1 MPGVPAAG
9 NDMLPGEVLKANTSI
24 MSTNGQFRLTYQDDA
39 NLVLYRTGDGAALW
53 DTRPQPGGPGE
64 CIMQADGNLV
74 VYNAAGAAM
83 WASNTN
89 GNPGAH
95 LILQDDGNV
104 VIYRPDGA
112 PVWASNTVEAAYPDG
127 VPAAGNDMLPGEVL
141 KANTSIMSTNG
152 QFRLTY
158 QDDANLVLYRT
169 GDGAALWDTRP
180 QPGGPGECI
189 MQADGNLVVY
199 NAAGAAM
206 WASNTNGNPG
216 AHLILQDDGNVVIY
230 RPDGAPVWA
239 SNTVEAA
246 YPDGVPAAGNDMLP
260 GEVLK
265 ANTSIMSTNGQF
277 RLTYQDDA
285 NLVLYRTGD
294 GAALW
299 DTRPQP
305 GGPGECIMQA
315 DGNLVVYNAAGAA
328 MWASNTNGNPGAHLI
343 LQDDGNVVIYRPDGA
358 PVWASNTVEAAYP
371 DGVPAA
377 GNDMLPGEVLKAN
390 TSIMSTNG
398 QFRLTYQDDAN
409 LVLYRTGDGAAL
421 WDTRP
426 QPGGPGECIMQADG
440 NLVVY
445 NAAGAAMWA
454 SNTNGNPGAHLILQ
468 DDGNVVIYRPDGAL
482 LWARI
487 IPAPSWAHPAITDL
501 TDTSVILHWQAVP
514 ATQIYFIDYAYLS
527 TGRSPGIVWETSY
540 TEAGIPDLT
549 PATGYEFHL
558 TYRTV
563 SGKYSDPAKIRLS
576 TLAPSVSAVTEP
588 ATNIGADS
596 ATLNGTVQS
605 ADSAASYYFE
615 YGLTTAYGTKA
626 AGGPALSPGAVH
638 QVSQAVSKLQSGAT
652 YHFRIVA
659 SNAKETATGND
670 AKLTTPAKSGIDFI
684 SLPQD
689 AIGSFN
695 YSADV
700 NDPNE
705 LAVELGQATPAR
717 ITALTSMLSDCSLSV
732 GGPPRFNLIAGQTV
746 TWFNGKLVKG
756 TWSAEFSGN
765 ATHLPAGIPFR
776 VTWTRP

>member
-74 VYNAAGAAM
+74 VYNAAGAA
-83 WASNTN
+83 
-89 GNPGAH
+89 
-95 LILQDDGNV
+95 V
-104 VIYRPDGA
+104 
-112 PVWASNTVEAAYPDG
+112 
-127 VPAAGNDMLPGEVL
+127 
-141 KANTSIMSTNG
+141 
-152 QFRLTY
+152 
-158 QDDANLVLYRT
+158 
-169 GDGAALWDTRP
+169 
-180 QPGGPGECI
+180 
-189 MQADGNLVVY
+189 
-199 NAAGAAM
+199 
-206 WASNTNGNPG
+206 
-216 AHLILQDDGNVVIY
+216 
-230 RPDGAPVWA
+230 
-239 SNTVEAA
+239 
-246 YPDGVPAAGNDMLP
+246 
-260 GEVLK
+260 
-265 ANTSIMSTNGQF
+265 
-277 RLTYQDDA
+277 
-285 NLVLYRTGD
+285 
-294 GAALW
+294 
-299 DTRPQP
+299 
-305 GGPGECIMQA
+305 
-315 DGNLVVYNAAGAA
+315 
-328 MWASNTNGNPGAHLI
+328 
-343 LQDDGNVVIYRPDGA
+343 
-358 PVWASNTVEAAYP
+358 
-371 DGVPAA
+371 
-377 GNDMLPGEVLKAN
+377 
-390 TSIMSTNG
+390 
-398 QFRLTYQDDAN
+398 
-409 LVLYRTGDGAAL
+409 
-421 WDTRP
+421 
-426 QPGGPGECIMQADG
+426 
-440 NLVVY
+440 
-445 NAAGAAMWA
+445 WA

-487 IPAPSWAHPAITDL
+487 IPAPSWANPAITAL
-501 TDTSVILHWQAVP
+501 TETSVILHWQAVP
-514 ATQIYFIDYAYLS
+514 AAQRYFIDYAYLS
-527 TGRSPGIVWETSY
+527 TGQPLGVVWETSY
-540 TEAGIPDLT
+540 TEAAIPDLT

-563 SGKYSDPAKIRLS
+563 SGKYSDPAKIQLT

-670 AKLTTPAKSGIDFI
+670 AKFTTPAKSGIDFI

-700 NDPNE
+700 YDPNE
-705 LAVELGQATPAR
+705 VAVDLGQATPAR
-717 ITALTSMLSDCSLSV
+717 ITALTSIIHDCSLSV
-732 GGPPRFNLIAGQTV
+732 GGLPRFNLIAGQTV

-756 TWSAEFSGN
+756 TWSAEFSGSALN
-765 ATHLPAGIPFR
+765 LPAGIPFR